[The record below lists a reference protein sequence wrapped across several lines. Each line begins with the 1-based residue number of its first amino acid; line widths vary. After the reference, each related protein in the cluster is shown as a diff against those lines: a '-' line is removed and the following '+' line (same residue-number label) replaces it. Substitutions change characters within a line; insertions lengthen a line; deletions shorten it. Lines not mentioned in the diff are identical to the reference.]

1 MRGLCLLASSLG
13 YVRQSNFSEESSLAN
28 WMGGIVGKSRKIFQ
42 FLGLNYTTAAR
53 NELSMIS
60 SVNEHDYTCVKGALV
75 PFCISVGPRSKKTNG
90 NNYLKLSWEFV
101 SCLQVAGRSVRNY
114 SRGNPKGERGSLYSI
129 PIGGAGVRVA
139 VPKCAKMQE
148 LKNKC

>member
-13 YVRQSNFSEESSLAN
+13 YVRQSSLSGESSLAN

-60 SVNEHDYTCVKGALV
+60 SVDEHDYTCVKGALV
-75 PFCISVGPRSKKTNG
+75 PFCLRVGPRSKKKQMEITIWN
-90 NNYLKLSWEFV
+90 L
-101 SCLQVAGRSVRNY
+101 A
-114 SRGNPKGERGSLYSI
+114 GSLFL
-129 PIGGAGVRVA
+129 VCR
-139 VPKCAKMQE
+139 
-148 LKNKC
+148 

>member
-13 YVRQSNFSEESSLAN
+13 YVRQSSLTGESSLAN

-60 SVNEHDYTCVKGALV
+60 SVNEHDYTCVDRALV
-75 PFCISVGPRSKKTNG
+75 PFFCWVGLRSKK
-90 NNYLKLSWEFV
+90 KLME
-101 SCLQVAGRSVRNY
+101 
-114 SRGNPKGERGSLYSI
+114 I
-129 PIGGAGVRVA
+129 TI
-139 VPKCAKMQE
+139 
-148 LKNKC
+148 

>member
-13 YVRQSNFSEESSLAN
+13 YVRQSSLSGESSLAN

-60 SVNEHDYTCVKGALV
+60 SVNEHDYTCVDRALV
-75 PFCISVGPRSKKTNG
+75 PFFCWVGLRSKK
-90 NNYLKLSWEFV
+90 KLMEITIWN
-101 SCLQVAGRSVRNY
+101 LA
-114 SRGNPKGERGSLYSI
+114 GSLFL
-129 PIGGAGVRVA
+129 VCR
-139 VPKCAKMQE
+139 
-148 LKNKC
+148 